1 MYLFPWVFSGY
12 ICLGVEKL
20 DDVVFQFVCFEETLC
35 CLHSGS
41 PNCHSHQQCMGLP
54 YSPPPC
60 EDFLFGA
67 CWMLATV
74 TGVRWYVMAVW
85 ICISLTISDVEHLFR
100 CLIAICL
107 SSSEKEVYSDVL
119 PIFRLGCW
127 LVGWLV
133 GFSPTELYELFIHL
147 DSPLLSHFTC
157 RYCVPFLGCLFVLLM
172 VSFAVRKLWSS
183 TRSRVFRF
191 A

>member
-119 PIFRLGCW
+119 PMVWLGCW
-127 LVGWLV
+127 LVGWFFSYGAV
-133 GFSPTELYELFIHL
+133 WAVYTFGFTPSQ
-147 DSPLLSHFTC
+147 
-157 RYCVPFLGCLFVLLM
+157 PFHMQILCPIFRLP
-172 VSFAVRKLWSS
+172 
-183 TRSRVFRF
+183 FRF
-191 A
+191 VDGLLCCAKALKFN